1 MISDKDAYSADVFY
15 HQRCYNKFTWDYK
28 PAESNREDKDR
39 VDKAMAEKI
48 FLTLLKTQVINQE
61 YCFLLQD
68 LLIAI
73 NDMYEKNGCEV
84 KITKTKDLKKLITET
99 FLEEIKIHF
108 LLRSSWATP
117 DTSCNWRESYWSCF
131 GFSCRGRFKRCRNYS
146 RFSWNN
152 SLKDKGDRIKDGV
165 PCFTWYVNRKIVYI

>member
-99 FLEEIKIHF
+99 FLEEIKIHS
-108 LLRSSWATP
+108 LLRFSWATP
-117 DTSCNWRESYWSCF
+117 DTSCN
-131 GFSCRGRFKRCRNYS
+131 
-146 RFSWNN
+146 
-152 SLKDKGDRIKDGV
+152 
-165 PCFTWYVNRKIVYI
+165 